1 MTSENK
7 APIPEAVV
15 NQILDQSK
23 IVEVI
28 NDFQPLSIT
37 DELITGICPFC
48 GSNEFTINEHKN
60 FFHCFAA
67 EGYSEDENQSFK
79 KFPQYELWRDGFLAE
94 TLKTCVEYLKPG
106 RWLCWNVADV
116 SFDGKFHPLERD
128 AVDIHKSMGTEYRH
142 RYKMLMGLV
151 THSEISSRTRVPTSN
166 NYCSVRGRFYKYEPI
181 FCFYKPKS

>member
-48 GSNEFTINEHKN
+48 GSNELTINENKN

-67 EGYSEDENQSFK
+67 EGYSNMRTKVLRSFLNTNCG
-79 KFPQYELWRDGFLAE
+79 EMD
-94 TLKTCVEYLKPG
+94 
-106 RWLCWNVADV
+106 
-116 SFDGKFHPLERD
+116 S
-128 AVDIHKSMGTEYRH
+128 
-142 RYKMLMGLV
+142 
-151 THSEISSRTRVPTSN
+151 
-166 NYCSVRGRFYKYEPI
+166 
-181 FCFYKPKS
+181 